1 MALMRFVL
9 LSLVVLGAGGCA
21 KHGVDA
27 VKEMRALACAGDVA
41 GFFGHVDRKEI
52 VRTAVA
58 EAEKKAE
65 ASFAK
70 LDPAAQASAREAF
83 NKRAELAI
91 PSNFDDAFKVWE
103 GDIKRGPA
111 SDLCRMSISEISAA
125 GDTAEVHVG
134 APADRRWSMARRGD
148 RWMLVGV
155 GD

>member
-1 MALMRFVL
+1 MMPTRFLL

-41 GFFGHVDRKEI
+41 GFFAHVDQKELI
-52 VRTAVA
+52 RNAVA

-70 LDPAAQASAREAF
+70 LEPAAQAAARKNFHERVEPAIPPVFSEAF
-83 NKRAELAI
+83 V
-91 PSNFDDAFKVWE
+91 VWE
-103 GDIKRGPA
+103 HDVKQGQAGE
-111 SDLCRMSISEISAA
+111 LCHMSIMGSTEA
-125 GDTAEVHVG
+125 GDTADVHVG
-134 APADRRWSMARRGD
+134 TPAEGHWRVARRGD
-148 RWMLVGV
+148 RWLLVRA